1 LYSALR
7 PTSVVEGE
15 ISLVVDDDSL
25 PQATKTIARTQRAN
39 LALNIWFLSL
49 VKNEDYPTSMF
60 STVIDNGIL
69 LVLSLILGILFAER
83 PKNPNKQLRRRRE
96 SKSKENVS
104 LHPDWLQTAITSLEF
119 SVQRPANPPVF
130 G

>member
-104 LHPDWLQTAITSLEF
+104 LHPDWLQTAITSLEL

>member
-1 LYSALR
+1 
-7 PTSVVEGE
+7 
-15 ISLVVDDDSL
+15 
-25 PQATKTIARTQRAN
+25 
-39 LALNIWFLSL
+39 

-96 SKSKENVS
+96 SKSTKTAAHNHV
-104 LHPDWLQTAITSLEF
+104 WLQTAISSLEI
-119 SVQRPANPPVF
+119 SVQRPAYPPF
-130 G
+130 SC

>member
-1 LYSALR
+1 MTPPPGPTSPTLYSALR

-83 PKNPNKQLRRRRE
+83 PKNPNK
-96 SKSKENVS
+96 
-104 LHPDWLQTAITSLEF
+104 
-119 SVQRPANPPVF
+119 
-130 G
+130 

>member
-1 LYSALR
+1 MIGNN
-7 PTSVVEGE
+7 V
-15 ISLVVDDDSL
+15 VVDEVVLSFLATTSL
-25 PQATKTIARTQRAN
+25 FPEIKTA
-39 LALNIWFLSL
+39 
-49 VKNEDYPTSMF
+49 
-60 STVIDNGIL
+60 STASEMTIDRIGRIIIVYH
-69 LVLSLILGILFAER
+69 LVLA
-83 PKNPNKQLRRRRE
+83 PKTSKSKRSSYLRRRRK

>member
-1 LYSALR
+1 
-7 PTSVVEGE
+7 
-15 ISLVVDDDSL
+15 
-25 PQATKTIARTQRAN
+25 
-39 LALNIWFLSL
+39 

-60 STVIDNGIL
+60 STVIANGIL

-96 SKSKENVS
+96 SKSTKTVTHNPVQ
-104 LHPDWLQTAITSLEF
+104 LQSAIASLEF

>member
-1 LYSALR
+1 
-7 PTSVVEGE
+7 
-15 ISLVVDDDSL
+15 
-25 PQATKTIARTQRAN
+25 
-39 LALNIWFLSL
+39 

-83 PKNPNKQLRRRRE
+83 PKNPNKQLWRRRE